1 MVETITF
8 ILIFLVV
15 IAIAALLFSAWLIVS
30 LIKLAVSAT
39 RWLFSP
45 RKPLKLHA
53 PVQAIPLRAL
63 PPRVSETVICRNQ
76 LCVARNPAGSRFC
89 RRCGQRQVQP
99 VAVQVGRVAA
109 W

>member
-8 ILIFLVV
+8 ILIFVVV
-15 IAIAALLFSAWLIVS
+15 IAIAALLFGAWLTVS
-30 LIKLAVSAT
+30 LIKHAVSTA
-39 RWLFSP
+39 RWLFSA
-45 RKPLKLHA
+45 RKPVKLHA
-53 PVQAIPLRAL
+53 PVQAMPLRAL
-63 PPRVSETVICRNQ
+63 PPLLWEPVICRNQ
-76 LCVARNPAGSRFC
+76 LCVAHNPPGSRFC